1 LTLSSSVA
9 FQQPT
14 SALKISAPVSMSL
27 PKDPALLS
35 AVRLTVA
42 GVALHAGLSIE
53 EIEDLKV
60 IAAEACT
67 YCIRRGLT
75 RDGRLRVVLEPL
87 HDRFVIE
94 VSDPSFMSAPFTEHP
109 PAWTEDGLADE
120 LYIIRALAEE
130 LEYRLDHESGLR
142 LLTSKRTTPS

>member
-1 LTLSSSVA
+1 LTLSPSVA
-9 FQQPT
+9 FQQSA

-42 GVALHAGLSIE
+42 GVALHAGLSLE

-67 YCIRRGLT
+67 YCIQRGVT
-75 RDGRLRVVLEPL
+75 RNGRLHVVLEPL

-94 VSDPSFMSAPFTEHP
+94 VTDPSFMSAPAAQRP
-109 PAWTEDGLADE
+109 PAWAEDDLADE

-130 LEYRLDHESGLR
+130 LEYRLDHDSGLR
-142 LLTSKRTTPS
+142 LLMSKRTTPS